1 MQYRKTEHD
10 PFFLATV
17 TVTMAKRAFRKQNSA
32 HAVNQ
37 LAIIFTIEKRRKQ
50 SLLELIRETL
60 IRIWKW
66 FHQLPLPI
74 PTEAANVDS
83 HALMLPQHH
92 RPALRPPH
100 PTTTIRRMKTWT
112 IAPAVMDSM
121 PPRGGERI
129 IKIAQGVGCFKKK
142 IIGRYPP
149 SFPGQRRC
157 RSRVVNPPVLL
168 VSLFVDCLHM
178 RPCFVIFVSVISF
191 SRCFISLSFSKQTN
205 SHHLPSAQF
214 RIIHTPTTSSQSHPS
229 KDSGATTSCSAAS
242 CRNRPPQIRER
253 IPPDAQ
259 PKGRT

>member
-168 VSLFVDCLHM
+168 
-178 RPCFVIFVSVISF
+178 
-191 SRCFISLSFSKQTN
+191 QTN
-205 SHHLPSAQF
+205 ELAPPPLSTISDHPHSNNIIPIPPIKRF
-214 RIIHTPTTSSQSHPS
+214 RSYNKLFSSKLQKSTTSNPRTDPS
-229 KDSGATTSCSAAS
+229 RRTTKRSNMKIESWS
-242 CRNRPPQIRER
+242 EPWPSNRKGSIR
-253 IPPDAQ
+253 
-259 PKGRT
+259 